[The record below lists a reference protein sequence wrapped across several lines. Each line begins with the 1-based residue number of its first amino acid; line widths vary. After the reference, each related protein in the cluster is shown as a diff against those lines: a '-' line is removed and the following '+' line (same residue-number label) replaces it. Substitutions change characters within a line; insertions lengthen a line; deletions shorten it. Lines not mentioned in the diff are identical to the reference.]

1 VLRTRDQ
8 GHYRVRRI
16 SHILIVMGN
25 FLLDRWI
32 YLIKDFSSK
41 AERSSR
47 SRYKEAVR
55 KTRRIGRAE
64 K

>member
-1 VLRTRDQ
+1 VQRFSDQ
-8 GHYRVRRI
+8 GHYRLRGI
-16 SHILIVMGN
+16 SHILIVTGN
-25 FLLDRWI
+25 FLLDRCI

-41 AERSSR
+41 AERSSK

-55 KTRRIGRAE
+55 KTSRIGKAE